1 MISISEATGSPR
13 GSTLTAGSGL
23 EPYPRGYPQADCRP
37 GAGSAGTQPA
47 GTGGALHGRARI
59 LCLRGL
65 GLSAAESAR
74 SYHQPGLYRHQSG
87 RGVQGQDH
95 GTQAFPVGDELRR
108 LPGEDEVAPGL
119 ITPTPDRLCR
129 GRAIEDAIQL
139 HCVELARIIFEMM
152 FGRKSPLERMGRAK
166 IRCPSPKFQP
176 GREPSTAPRQ
186 IPHADRPPPSAFAA
200 RNEPKRSTKRRSS
213 CAGFRHSVRPREAR
227 RSLKS
232 TSTSSCRLPRPM
244 SHRSR
249 HNYRNGL
256 CTKRITQIE

>member
-1 MISISEATGSPR
+1 MGEGVRTRSPR
-13 GSTLTAGSGL
+13 RLTSSVNSTKPWGV
-23 EPYPRGYPQADCRP
+23 
-37 GAGSAGTQPA
+37 SAA
-47 GTGGALHGRARI
+47 Y
-59 LCLRGL
+59 

-74 SYHQPGLYRHQSG
+74 SYHQPSLHRHQSG

-95 GTQAFPVGDELRR
+95 GAEAFPVGDELRR
-108 LPGEDEVAPGL
+108 LPGEDEGAPGL

-129 GRAIEDAIQL
+129 VRAIEDAIQL
-139 HCVELARIIFEMM
+139 HCVELARTIFEVM
-152 FGRKSPLERMGRAK
+152 FGRNLHWKEWAAPRSVVPARSSNQDASLQQLQDRFRMQTVLRRPRSPLEM
-166 IRCPSPKFQP
+166 
-176 GREPSTAPRQ
+176 
-186 IPHADRPPPSAFAA
+186 
-200 RNEPKRSTKRRSS
+200 PKRSTKRRSS